1 MLTSLNELL
10 KGLAVDALPVSG
22 PENPVAVNNP
32 VFGLNVSLVL
42 DTRASVN
49 DPDVAVANVG

>member
-1 MLTSLNELL
+1 MENSKVPFMVKPLVVN
-10 KGLAVDALPVSG
+10 AVV
-22 PENPVAVNNP
+22 VNNP
-32 VFGLNVSLVL
+32 VFGLNVNLVL